1 MTTKSDLEH
10 EDLLIKLNRQCLFFF
25 FFFWVANLNRKY
37 VNILSLEEMNRTTVK
52 KKGGIGKK
60 KKKTHAQI

>member
-10 EDLLIKLNRQCLFFF
+10 EDLLIRLNRQYVFCFFF
-25 FFFWVANLNRKY
+25 VANLNRQY
-37 VNILSLEEMNRTTVK
+37 VNIFSLEEMNRTTVK

-60 KKKTHAQI
+60 NKPCLDLI